1 MTTENI
7 GDIVIS
13 PNSRLKSAWK
23 ARSRRSRLEFVKLL
37 VIQEILIK

>member
-13 PNSRLKSAWK
+13 PRVLELQVLLQLRLMVFTP
-23 ARSRRSRLEFVKLL
+23 FVTKR
-37 VIQEILIK
+37 